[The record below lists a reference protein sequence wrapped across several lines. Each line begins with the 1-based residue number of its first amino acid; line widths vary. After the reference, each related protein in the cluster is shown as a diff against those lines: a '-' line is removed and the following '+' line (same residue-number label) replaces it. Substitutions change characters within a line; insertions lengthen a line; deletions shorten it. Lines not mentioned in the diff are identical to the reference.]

1 MADTALALPR
11 PSMPGTDLMAGWRA
25 LPVSNKIATMVGIAA
40 SVAILTAAWLWSQA
54 PDYKV
59 LVANM
64 QDIKDGPAIL
74 AQLNQQAI
82 PYKVEGNTI
91 QVPAPLL
98 YETRLKMGQFLPKR
112 GLPGYE
118 LMDSAKFGIS
128 QEHERENL
136 RRALE
141 GELTKTIMSIEGV
154 QSARVHLAIPRS
166 QVFMREQQSPTASVA
181 IALGAGMKL
190 ERGQLAGIMH
200 LVAAS
205 LPGLQAKNVA
215 VIDQYGVLLSPK
227 GDGSGEG
234 SLDSTQLSYVQEL
247 ERGYIKRIMEVLV
260 PLYGEN
266 NVRAQVTAELDFSQ
280 VQTTSE
286 KNANQGKSDGPAI
299 VSQQIS
305 QKGGAGGGASGVPG
319 ALSNQPPGNASAPIA
334 GTPTNPAGATAG
346 ANAAN
351 QGSSE
356 STTNY
361 APDKTIQVVRGPAST
376 VKRLSAAV
384 VVNHK
389 KPIGGKPGAA
399 PLPLSTEEIA
409 KVDALVKEAM
419 GFSKDR
425 GDSINVVNAPFSPR
439 EVEVLPDVPLW
450 KQPDVT
456 STVKEFGKLAL
467 IAAVVLYI
475 LLGVLRPMLRQILAH
490 RPPEPTPEEA
500 KAEEEHQAQI
510 EGRSTP
516 ALPSNL
522 DTARA
527 LAKQDPKVVANV
539 VRNWVNGNE

>member
-1 MADTALALPR
+1 
-11 PSMPGTDLMAGWRA
+11 MPGTDLMAGWRA
-25 LPVSNKIATMVGIAA
+25 LPVTNKIATMVGIAA

-118 LMDSAKFGIS
+118 LMDNSKFGIS

-227 GDGSGEG
+227 GDNGSDG

-286 KNANQGKSDGPAI
+286 KNATQGKSDGPTI

-305 QKGGAGGGASGVPG
+305 QKGGAGSGAAGVPG

-334 GTPTNPAGATAG
+334 GTPTNPAAGAAG
-346 ANAAN
+346 ANGAS

-361 APDKTIQVVRGPAST
+361 APDKTISVVKGPAST

-399 PLPLSTEEIA
+399 ALPLAADEIT
-409 KVDALVKEAM
+409 KIDALVKEAM

-450 KQPDVT
+450 KQPDVMA
-456 STVKEFGKLAL
+456 TVKEFGKLAL
-467 IAAVVLYI
+467 IAGIVLYI

-500 KAEEEHQAQI
+500 KAEEEQQAQL
-510 EGRSTP
+510 EGRQVP
-516 ALPSNL
+516 ALPSHL
-522 DTARA
+522 DNARA

>member
-1 MADTALALPR
+1 
-11 PSMPGTDLMAGWRA
+11 MPGTDLMAGWRA

-64 QDIKDGPAIL
+64 QEIKDGPQFT
-74 AQLNQQAI
+74 AQLDTKGI

-91 QVPAPLL
+91 QVPAGKL
-98 YETRLKMGQFLPKR
+98 YSTRLAMSQFLPKSG
-112 GLPGYE
+112 GLVGNE
-118 LMDSAKFGIS
+118 LLDIAKIGIS
-128 QEHERENL
+128 QQQETENL

-141 GELTKTIMSIEGV
+141 GELTKTILSIEGV
-154 QSARVHLAIPRS
+154 HSVRVHLGIPKTHAFLREP
-166 QVFMREQQSPTASVA
+166 QVPTASVTLS
-181 IALGAGMKL
+181 LGSGTKL
-190 ERGQLAGIMH
+190 ERGQIAGIMH
-200 LVAAS
+200 LVASA

-215 VIDQYGVLLSPK
+215 VIDQNANLVSPK
-227 GDGSGEG
+227 SEG
-234 SLDSTQLSYVQEL
+234 SANGTLDSTQLVYVQEL
-247 ERGYIKRIMEVLV
+247 EQGYNKRIMEVLV

-305 QKGGAGGGASGVPG
+305 QKGGAGNSASGVPG
-319 ALSNQPPGNASAPIA
+319 TLTNRPGENASAPIA
-334 GTPTNPAGATAG
+334 GTPTNPAAGNAG
-346 ANAAN
+346 ANAAS

-361 APDKTIQVVRGPAST
+361 APDKTISVVKGPAST

-399 PLPLSTEEIA
+399 PLPLSAEEIA

-450 KQPDVT
+450 KQPDVMAT
-456 STVKEFGKLAL
+456 AKEFGKLAL
-467 IAAVVLYI
+467 IAGVVLYI

-500 KAEEEHQAQI
+500 SAGEEQQAQL
-510 EGRSTP
+510 EGRHTP

-522 DTARA
+522 DNARA

>member
-1 MADTALALPR
+1 
-11 PSMPGTDLMAGWRA
+11 MPGTDLMAGWRA
-25 LPVSNKIATMVGIAA
+25 LPVSNKIATMVGVAA
-40 SVAILTAAWLWSQA
+40 SVAILTAAWMWSQA

-82 PYKVEGNTI
+82 PYRVEGNTI

-118 LMDSAKFGIS
+118 LLDNAPFGQT
-128 QEHERENL
+128 QERERENL

-141 GELTKTIMSIEGV
+141 SELTKTIMSIEGV
-154 QSARVHLAIPRS
+154 QSARVHLAVPRS
-166 QVFMREQQSPTASVA
+166 QVFMREQQPPTASVV
-181 IALGAGMKL
+181 IAMGAGTKL
-190 ERGQLAGIMH
+190 ERGQLGGIMH
-200 LVAAS
+200 LVAAAM
-205 LPGLQAKNVA
+205 PGLQAKNVA
-215 VIDQYGVLLSPK
+215 VIDQFGVLLSPK
-227 GDGSGEG
+227 GETGTGT
-234 SLDSTQLSYVQEL
+234 LDSTQLTYVQEL
-247 ERGYIKRIMEVLV
+247 EQGYIKRIMEVLV

-266 NVRAQVTAELDFSQ
+266 NVRAQVTAEVDFSQ

-286 KNANQGKSDGPAI
+286 TNTTQGKTDGPTI

-305 QKGGAGGGASGVPG
+305 QKGGAGAGASGVPG
-319 ALSNQPPGNASAPIA
+319 ALTNQPPAAANAQIA
-334 GTPTNPAGATAG
+334 GTPTNPAAGAAG

-351 QGSSE
+351 QGSSD
-356 STTNY
+356 SIVNY
-361 APDKTIQVVRGPAST
+361 APDKKIQVVKGPAST

-399 PLPLSTEEIA
+399 LLPLTAEEIT

-419 GFSKDR
+419 GFTKDR
-425 GDSINVVNAPFSPR
+425 GDSISVHNALFSPR
-439 EVEVLPDVPLW
+439 EVEVLPEVPMW
-450 KQPDVT
+450 KQPDVIAT
-456 STVKEFGKLAL
+456 AKEFGKLAL
-467 IAAVVLYI
+467 IAGIVLYI

-500 KAEEEHQAQI
+500 KAEEEQQALT
-510 EGRSTP
+510 GARLVP
-516 ALPSNL
+516 ALPSHL
-522 DTARA
+522 DNARA